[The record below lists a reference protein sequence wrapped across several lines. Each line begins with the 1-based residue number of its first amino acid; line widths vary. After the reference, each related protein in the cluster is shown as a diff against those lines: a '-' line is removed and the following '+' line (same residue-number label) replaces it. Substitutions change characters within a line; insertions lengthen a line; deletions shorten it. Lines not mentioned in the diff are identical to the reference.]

1 MAKAKPKFDTK
12 DECLE
17 AARELGNKKKFNL
30 HDLYG
35 FQPKTENQRKF
46 VDLYNAGVPVIHT
59 SGVAGTGKTAVA
71 FYMAL
76 TDVLDESTEF
86 ERIVMI
92 RSAVETRKMGFLP
105 GSLDEKAEAYEAP
118 YRAFTQQFIKYNN
131 AYDNL
136 KALGYYEFVTTS
148 YLRGA
153 TFDNCVV
160 ICEEFQNLDYS
171 ELHTVMSRIGINSR
185 VIFTGDN
192 RQDDLKRQ
200 REKSGFDKFK
210 KVLQAMPSDMVGFV
224 EYQLTDVV
232 RSGIVRAF
240 LEADHKFGED

>member
-1 MAKAKPKFDTK
+1 MAKKTKFDTK
-12 DECLE
+12 EETME
-17 AARELGNKKKFNL
+17 AARELGNKKKFTI
-30 HDLYG
+30 HDLYAL
-35 FQPKTENQRKF
+35 QPKSLNQEKF
-46 VDLYNAGVPVIHT
+46 MDIYKSGKPVIHC
-59 SGVAGTGKTAVA
+59 SGVSGSGKTALA

-76 TDVLDESTEF
+76 TEVLDESSEF
-86 ERIVMI
+86 DKIVMV

-118 YRAFTQQFIKYNN
+118 YRSFTQQFIKYNN

-136 KALGYYEFVTTS
+136 KALGYYEFLTTS

-171 ELHTVMSRIGINSR
+171 ELHTVMTRVGINSR
-185 VIFTGDN
+185 IIFTGDN

-200 REKSGFDKFK
+200 REKSGFEKFK
-210 KVLQAMPSDMVGFV
+210 KVLQAMPEHMVGFV

-232 RSGIVRAF
+232 RSGVVREF
-240 LEADHKFGED
+240 LEADYKFGED